1 MKNTVTGI
9 LLTAVLLSGAA
20 AHAADTRIA
29 VVDMEIVMRAYPETE
44 SSQIILDQQI
54 EEFESEQRQMLA
66 EREDLEAEFREVRDK
81 ARNPALSE
89 EAREKNRLIA
99 EEKLEKLQAMERELR
114 ETASMRRKQ
123 LQDQQLRMRRRIV
136 GKLRDIIGEHC
147 KQAGIDLVLDSALPG
162 QPSVESVV
170 YSAPAL
176 DITEQVL
183 ALIKAA
189 AGATGGDAEE
199 GD

>member
-9 LLTAVLLSGAA
+9 LLTTVLLGGAA

-44 SSQIILDQQI
+44 SSQLILDQKI

-66 EREDLEAEFREVRDK
+66 EREEVENAFREVRDK

-114 ETASMRRKQ
+114 ETSSLRRKQ

-136 GKLRDIIGEHC
+136 GKLRDIIGEYC
-147 KQAGIDLVLDSALPG
+147 RQEGIDLVLDSALPG

-176 DITEQVL
+176 DVTEQIL
-183 ALIKAA
+183 ALIKTE
-189 AGATGGDAEE
+189 AGTAGGGGDE
-199 GD
+199 D